1 MCYQG
6 YRIKNINALMGS
18 FSSDSKLISG
28 KQFVVYV
35 KQIEILSDFTINYL
49 KFQAQKTEEN
59 TKFTSLRSS

>member
-1 MCYQG
+1 
-6 YRIKNINALMGS
+6 MGS

-59 TKFTSLRSS
+59 TKFTSVRSS